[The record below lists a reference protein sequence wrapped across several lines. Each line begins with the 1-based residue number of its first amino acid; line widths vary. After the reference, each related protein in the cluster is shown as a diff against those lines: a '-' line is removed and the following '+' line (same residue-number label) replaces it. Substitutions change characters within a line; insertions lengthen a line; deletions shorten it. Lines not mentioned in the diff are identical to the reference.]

1 MNSKNPFKWRHYEKE
16 IILLNVR
23 WYLRYS
29 LSYRDLEEMMQERGL
44 SVDHT
49 TIYRWVQHYA
59 PEMEKRSRKH
69 FQHSN
74 DSYRIDET
82 YIKVKGKMKYL
93 YRAIDSQG
101 NTIDFLLCARRN
113 KEAAKRFL
121 KKILRVAHS
130 SEPRVLSVD
139 GNPAYPPAVKA
150 LKEEKLLDKDCIL
163 RQNKYLNNIIEQ
175 DHRFIKRRVN
185 AGMGFRTFHSAWR
198 TLKGYEIMN
207 MIRKGQVKDIEK
219 GEILKQKQFIENL
232 FSDAA

>member
-1 MNSKNPFKWRHYEKE
+1 
-16 IILLNVR
+16 
-23 WYLRYS
+23 
-29 LSYRDLEEMMQERGL
+29 
-44 SVDHT
+44 
-49 TIYRWVQHYA
+49 
-59 PEMEKRSRKH
+59 
-69 FQHSN
+69 
-74 DSYRIDET
+74 
-82 YIKVKGKMKYL
+82 
-93 YRAIDSQG
+93 
-101 NTIDFLLCARRN
+101 RN

-150 LKEEKLLDKDCIL
+150 LKKEKFLDKDCIL

-185 AGMGFRTFHSAWR
+185 SGMGFRTFHSAWR
-198 TLKGYEIMN
+198 TLKGYEIMK

-232 FSDAA
+232 FSYAA